1 MRPSFIYFFLNSFAN
16 ALTVTSDLGS
26 AIWTVS
32 PVNLRLQLLFRL
44 GTILF
49 GYAILVQI
57 LNLIIRRE
65 IHHEM
70 VFANL
75 LFAFTFSYF
84 IQFWSSLLKEIM
96 QLPFGWRLGL
106 NLLGIFGT
114 AVAISIYQ
122 RLSVMLHP
130 NDELSYLIR
139 FKYCHGSA
147 T

>member
-26 AIWTVS
+26 AIWTAS
-32 PVNLRLQLLFRL
+32 AMNLRLQLLFRL

-75 LFAFTFSYF
+75 LFAITFSYF
-84 IQFWSSLLKEIM
+84 IQFWSSLFKGIM

-114 AVAISIYQ
+114 AVAISIYYI
-122 RLSVMLHP
+122 LMMNLA
-130 NDELSYLIR
+130 I
-139 FKYCHGSA
+139 
-147 T
+147 